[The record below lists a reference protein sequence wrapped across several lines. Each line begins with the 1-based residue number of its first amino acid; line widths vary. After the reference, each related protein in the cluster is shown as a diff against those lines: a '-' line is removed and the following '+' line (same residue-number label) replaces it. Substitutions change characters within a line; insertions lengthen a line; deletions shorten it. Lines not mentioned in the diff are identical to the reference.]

1 MMDEIKTP
9 RGTIIKSGKS
19 SCRLVWNPNFAPRM
33 NRQYTKA
40 QKFVDSE
47 VLRYSSAY
55 VPLKTGML
63 QKSGILGTDV
73 GSGTVQWVAPHARKQ
88 YYGTSDTRSYDAK
101 RGAHWFERMKAD
113 YGQKIIAGAKK
124 IGGGG

>member
-1 MMDEIKTP
+1 MDEIKTP
-9 RGTIIKSGKS
+9 RGTIVKSGKT
-19 SCRLVWNPNFAPRM
+19 SCRLVWNPSFSSRM
-33 NRQYTKA
+33 GEQYSKA

-55 VPLKTGML
+55 VPLKTRML

-73 GSGTVQWVAPHARKQ
+73 GSGTVQWIAPYARKQ
-88 YYGTSDTRSYDAK
+88 YYVTSDTRSYDAK